1 MRFGLAVFLS
11 ILVCS
16 HALAQLPTFEPP
28 RAWKLADGKTVNA
41 SVLSYDGKTLA
52 LKLPNGQRWETTV
65 DQVSPEDVTYLT
77 EWVERQPIVMPAVVG
92 VDPNTMKVE
101 VVSED
106 ERNGLYV
113 YRTAHFEFESEGKFT
128 TSLLRDVG
136 RNFEATYEL
145 LKALPWG
152 IQPEPAQ
159 GEYFRAKLF
168 RTKERYREAG
178 GPENSGGVYMSGKA
192 LFMVPF
198 SSIGLKVVGQSYAK
212 DDNYDTKTLVHEL
225 THEMMH
231 HWLDLLPPWVV
242 EGTAEYTAVLPLSLG
257 KFRLSAA
264 KNGLKDYLDYLKR
277 KTMDGIPEPYPLAE
291 LFNVTPQQWHVIL
304 VGNPRISGR
313 LYFTSY
319 LLVYYFMELEDKGDR
334 KLFVKYFRE
343 VGAMRKQM
351 DTFLKDFEEF
361 KKLPG
366 VEVNADGSFRYP
378 SNLTPPK
385 VPEPFTSNEA
395 MVAYQK
401 QMLQILLN
409 GRTEAELMEEIRSAY
424 KRLGVKL

>member
-1 MRFGLAVFLS
+1 MRFGLVVFLMV
-11 ILVCS
+11 LVCS
-16 HALAQLPTFEPP
+16 RALAQLPTYEPP
-28 RAWKLADGKTVNA
+28 RAWKLADGRSLQAAVM
-41 SVLSYDGKTLA
+41 SYDGKALV

-77 EWVERQPIVMPAVVG
+77 EWTERQPIVMPAVVG
-92 VDPNTMKVE
+92 VDPATMKIE

-152 IQPEPAQ
+152 IQPQPAQ

-168 RTKERYREAG
+168 RTESGYQAAG
-178 GPENSGGVYMSGKA
+178 GPVNSSGVYMPGKA

-198 SSIGLKVVGQSYAK
+198 ASIGLKTVGQSYAK
-212 DDNYDTKTLVHEL
+212 NDNYDTHTLVHEL

-231 HWLDLLPPWVV
+231 HWLGLLPLWVI
-242 EGTAEYTAVLPLSLG
+242 EGTAEYTAILPLNVG
-257 KFRLSAA
+257 KFRLTGA

-277 KTMDGIPEPYPLAE
+277 YSRDGVPEPYPLE
-291 LFNVTPQQWHVIL
+291 DLFTVSHEKWGEAREKDLSASH
-304 VGNPRISGR
+304 R

-319 LLVYYFMELEDKGDR
+319 LLVYYFMELEGKGDR

-343 VGAMRKQM
+343 VGKMRQAM

-366 VEVNADGSFRYP
+366 VEVSADGSFRYP

-385 VPEPFTSNEA
+385 VPEPFTSQEA
-395 MVAYQK
+395 MAAYQK
-401 QMLQILLN
+401 KTLQILLN
-409 GRTEAELMEEIRSAY
+409 GRTETELMEEIRSAY